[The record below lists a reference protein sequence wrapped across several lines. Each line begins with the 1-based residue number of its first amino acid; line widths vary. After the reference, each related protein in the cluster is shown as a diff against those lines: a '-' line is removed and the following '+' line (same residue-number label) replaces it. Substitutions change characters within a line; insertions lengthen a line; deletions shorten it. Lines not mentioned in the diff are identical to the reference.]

1 MTGRTLRPPGLYPGA
16 PYAYGV
22 VVEAGSLVLTAGACP
37 INEQGATVCPGDP
50 AGQAAQA
57 VDNLFATLADAGVG
71 PDAVVKTTVYVATT
85 EHADLLTV
93 LAVVRDAFGSHDPP
107 STLVGVTVLGY
118 SGQLVEI
125 EAIAIAPGPVG
136 IAS

>member
-1 MTGRTLRPPGLYPGA
+1 M
-16 PYAYGV
+16 
-22 VVEAGSLVLTAGACP
+22 
-37 INEQGATVCPGDP
+37 
-50 AGQAAQA
+50 
-57 VDNLFATLADAGVG
+57 
-71 PDAVVKTTVYVATT
+71 
-85 EHADLLTV
+85 LTV
-93 LAVVRDAFGSHDPP
+93 WAVVRDAFGSHDPP